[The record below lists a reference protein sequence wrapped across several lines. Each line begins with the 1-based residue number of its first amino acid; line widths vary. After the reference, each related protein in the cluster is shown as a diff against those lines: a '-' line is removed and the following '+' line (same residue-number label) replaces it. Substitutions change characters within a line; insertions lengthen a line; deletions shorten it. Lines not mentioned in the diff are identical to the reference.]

1 MSGVGTATG
10 GTHETCTV
18 TLFRTAREDA
28 LLRRVRG
35 EYREMPGMRLTF
47 EQAMRL
53 WNIDR
58 QACAR
63 VLNSLIASRYL
74 EIDVFGRYRKAHCG
88 Y

>member
-1 MSGVGTATG
+1 MGGVGTATG
-10 GTHETCTV
+10 GTHEPCTI
-18 TLFRTAREDA
+18 TLFRNDGQRA

-58 QACAR
+58 QACAT
-63 VLNSLIASRYL
+63 VLNSLVAARYL
-74 EIDVFGRYRKAHCG
+74 EIDGFGRYRKAHSG

>member
-58 QACAR
+58 QGCAT
-63 VLNSLIASRYL
+63 VLNSLVASRFL
-74 EIDVFGRYRKAHCG
+74 EIDGFGRYRKARCG

>member
-1 MSGVGTATG
+1 MSGGGTATG
-10 GTHETCTV
+10 GTHEPCTV
-18 TLFRTAREDA
+18 TLFKSASEDA

-35 EYREMPGMRLTF
+35 EYREMPGMRLTI

-58 QACAR
+58 RTCAA
-63 VLNSLIASRYL
+63 VFNSLIASHFL
-74 EIDVFGRYRKAHCG
+74 EMDGFGRFRKAHSG